1 MHNAKAFAAISHLT
15 VGGFRDWLLSDDA
28 TQNVL
33 GGVAP
38 GVTPEMAA
46 AVSKICCAQDLL
58 LIAAKCIVTLLVR
71 STMSDSRS
79 VLPASTR
86 KFHRVSASEGR
97 GGSRLIRSSRTLRQ
111 ASLLSP
117 PMP

>member
-33 GGVAP
+33 GGAAP

-46 AVSKICCAQDLL
+46 AMYTRLATARGEGCRVIDDSGREYIESVAGLWCASR
-58 LIAAKCIVTLLVR
+58 ISIEFGIEVTLY
-71 STMSDSRS
+71 SPQQ
-79 VLPASTR
+79 PASA
-86 KFHRVSASEGR
+86 AS
-97 GGSRLIRSSRTLRQ
+97 
-111 ASLLSP
+111 P
-117 PMP
+117 DP